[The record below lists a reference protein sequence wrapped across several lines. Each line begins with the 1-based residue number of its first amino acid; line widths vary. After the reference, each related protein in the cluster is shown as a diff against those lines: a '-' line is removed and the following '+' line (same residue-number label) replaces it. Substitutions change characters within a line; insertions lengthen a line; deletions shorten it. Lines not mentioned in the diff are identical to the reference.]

1 MKAFNTIGFNIM
13 ADPKLHGE
21 NTTLL
26 YCGDDSASKK
36 AVHTLAAEIGFD
48 PFDLGPL
55 PKARLLENF
64 ALLWITIAIK
74 HGREFAFKMIQRT

>member
-1 MKAFNTIGFNIM
+1 M

-26 YCGDDSASKK
+26 YCGDDLDSK
-36 AVHTLAAEIGFD
+36 ATVHALAAQIGFD

-55 PKARLLENF
+55 TKAKLLENF
-64 ALLWITIAIK
+64 ALLWISIAIK